1 MKKIMIGAIFSL
13 FAFSAQ
19 AMQIVDVN
27 NPYVFLKEG
36 HSHTIT
42 HDFSDDGVPD
52 QYQVTS
58 GVLKLGFSDGY
69 KHGDWALDMASLSGS
84 GLSGVFEV
92 DGTHKYGYDIK
103 LFGLGADGLS
113 DINTDGKI
121 EVTLTAIHTPR
132 WYQGYNDFWW
142 KTSKL
147 IAQVTPTQVS
157 EPATFALF
165 GFGLMGLVMTRRK
178 AS

>member
-19 AMQIVDVN
+19 AMQITDVN
-27 NPYVFLKEG
+27 NPYVFLNEG
-36 HSHTIT
+36 ESHTIT
-42 HDFSDDGVPD
+42 HDLSDDGVPNS
-52 QYQVTS
+52 YQVTS
-58 GVLKLGFSDGY
+58 GVLRLGFSDGY
-69 KHGDWALDMASLSGS
+69 KYGDLAWDVASLSGN
-84 GLSGVFEV
+84 GLSGDFTV

-103 LFGLGADGLS
+103 FFGIGTDGLS
-113 DINTDGKI
+113 DLNTDGKI
-121 EVTLTAIHTPR
+121 EVTLTAIDTP
-132 WYQGYNDFWW
+132 WYKGHNDFWW

-165 GFGLMGLVMTRRK
+165 GLGLMGLVMTRRK